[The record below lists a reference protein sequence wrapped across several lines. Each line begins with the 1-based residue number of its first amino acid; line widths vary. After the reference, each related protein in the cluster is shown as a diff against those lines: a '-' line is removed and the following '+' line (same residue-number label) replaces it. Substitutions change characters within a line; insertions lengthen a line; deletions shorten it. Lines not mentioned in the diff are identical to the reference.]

1 MATWQITNLDRK
13 TDDGFVLVAHW
24 QCVDTDGNYSGRVY
38 NTQAFE
44 FNPDESGLI
53 PYDDLTEAEVI
64 GWVQAALGDEGVAA
78 TEAAV
83 AAQIEAQKNPPIS
96 TGLPWSV

>member
-1 MATWQITNLDRK
+1 MATWQITQLDRK
-13 TDDGFVLVAHW
+13 TSDGFVLVAHW
-24 QCVDTDGNYSGRVY
+24 QCVDTDGEYSGRVY
-38 NTQAFE
+38 STQAFE
-44 FNPDESGLI
+44 FKPDEPGFI

-96 TGLPWSV
+96 TGLPWSA

>member
-1 MATWQITNLDRK
+1 MATWQITQLDRK
-13 TDDGFVLVAHW
+13 TSDGFVLVAHW
-24 QCVDTDGNYSGRVY
+24 QCVDTDGDYSGRVY
-38 NTQAFE
+38 NTQSFE
-44 FNPDESGLI
+44 FNPDEPGFI

-64 GWVQAALGDEGVAA
+64 GWVQTALGEEGVAA

-96 TGLPWSV
+96 TGLPWSA

>member
-1 MATWQITNLDRK
+1 MATWQITQLDRK
-13 TDDGFVLVAHW
+13 TSDGFVLVAHW
-24 QCVDTDGNYSGRVY
+24 QCVDTDGDYSGRVY
-38 NTQAFE
+38 NTQSFE
-44 FNPDESGLI
+44 FKPDEPNFI

-64 GWVQAALGDEGVAA
+64 AWVQTALGEEGVAA

-96 TGLPWSV
+96 TGLPWSA